1 MKNQKKQQQSL
12 LKTYT
17 DKINKMHEPERQKF
31 SAYLYVIF
39 SLLTLSFFGIFAIR
53 PTLSTISRLNQ
64 QYEASQRIY
73 EQLIVKSN
81 ALKTLDTQYQQ
92 LTPDLPIIYAA
103 VPRTTLMAYL
113 TRQIEMMAQDNNL
126 VLASLTFGPV
136 EVYPA
141 DKANPALYSFTFTAS
156 LEGEEDNIKKFIS
169 EIIQFDRLVNIEQLN
184 TGNLDNGEY
193 GMSITGKV
201 YFSKN

>member
-1 MKNQKKQQQSL
+1 MKDTKEKPNPL
-12 LKTYT
+12 ETYT
-17 DKINKMHEPERQKF
+17 ERINKLAKPDQQKI

-53 PTLSTISRLNQ
+53 PTLSTISKLNQ
-64 QYEASQRIY
+64 QYAASQDIY
-73 EQLIVKSN
+73 SQLLKKSE
-81 ALKTLDTQYQQ
+81 ALKNLDVQYQQ

-113 TRQIEMMAQDNNL
+113 TRQIEMMAQQNNL
-126 VLASLTFGPV
+126 ELSSMKFGPV

-141 DKANPALYSFTFTAS
+141 NKENPTLYSFTFTVT
-156 LEGEEDNIKKFIS
+156 LEGNESDVKNFIKD
-169 EIIQFDRLVNIEQLN
+169 IIQFDRLVNIEQLN
-184 TGNLDNGEY
+184 TGNKDNGVY
-193 GMSITGKV
+193 GLSLTGKV